1 MKKSILPSI
10 CEGYFFDG
18 EMIHA
23 MPRCCEKF
31 CKEGCKVFYDKLAKT
46 EDGYY
51 MCPSGFTVY
60 KRTLQDKVIFYSGI
74 RVKGFYNKK
83 KKFDNEINEKYPII
97 NERLF
102 EIIMETDDKYREV
115 ADELEMQKGL
125 HKDLLHDIRKLDGI
139 IKNKAE
145 EILNQYEEKNSK
157 EEINDIIKRV
167 KNIQA
172 MEELIACKYSV
183 YDLVSNID
191 VLGMGNKN
199 WVSVYKKFD
208 KVRYILLNYKNKGIT
223 IEFQGETDYKYNVNP
238 VYFEILP
245 FLLLENAVKYTS
257 NNRNVLVEFTEDEKG
272 ELDVFIQS
280 YGPYCPKEEIALL
293 FEKNYRGNIAKKYID
308 EGTGIGLYLVK
319 QICEQHGI
327 DVKIETEYKKKWNG
341 MHLGYFRVY
350 LHF

>member
-1 MKKSILPSI
+1 
-10 CEGYFFDG
+10 
-18 EMIHA
+18 
-23 MPRCCEKF
+23 
-31 CKEGCKVFYDKLAKT
+31 
-46 EDGYY
+46 
-51 MCPSGFTVY
+51 
-60 KRTLQDKVIFYSGI
+60 
-74 RVKGFYNKK
+74 
-83 KKFDNEINEKYPII
+83 
-97 NERLF
+97 
-102 EIIMETDDKYREV
+102 
-115 ADELEMQKGL
+115 MQKGL